1 MKIKDVISEAGFL
14 NKLGAGIRG
23 AVAGVQASQA
33 RRAADPDAATRNRV
47 RQQNF
52 KQELTRWQDNLNMVA
67 KQGANVKDP
76 ATFHKVLQS
85 YVEVHYP
92 NAQVSMDINQVAPT
106 NPKSISDY
114 LFAAYNSEMD
124 SVTTTTA
131 APPSGPATDIKD
143 TLAPEMQYR
152 FPNPDYPGTQI
163 IVRNSGWYIDKLPVE
178 LRGQVRRDKTT
189 GLYPVLKPN
198 NIKQY
203 NLYYNQAAENNRVK
217 EEPAAAL

>member
-1 MKIKDVISEAGFL
+1 VKIKDVINEAGFL
-14 NKLGAGIRG
+14 NRLGAGIRG

-52 KQELTRWQDNLNMVA
+52 KQELTQWQNNLNMVA

-76 ATFHKVLQS
+76 ATFLKVLQS

-124 SVTTTTA
+124 STTA
-131 APPSGPATDIKD
+131 IAPTASTGPAADIKD
-143 TLAPEMQYR
+143 TLDPEMQYR

-189 GLYPVLKPN
+189 GLYPVLQPN
-198 NIKQY
+198 NIKKY
-203 NLYYNQAAENNRVK
+203 NLYYNQAAENNQVR

>member
-1 MKIKDVISEAGFL
+1 
-14 NKLGAGIRG
+14 
-23 AVAGVQASQA
+23 
-33 RRAADPDAATRNRV
+33 
-47 RQQNF
+47 
-52 KQELTRWQDNLNMVA
+52 
-67 KQGANVKDP
+67 
-76 ATFHKVLQS
+76 
-85 YVEVHYP
+85 
-92 NAQVSMDINQVAPT
+92 MDINQVAPT